1 MWSRAAFGV
10 AALEFPRIVADQ
22 GRMRRALLLSLLV
35 LAAAAPASAAA
46 PSFSLTPPSA
56 HYLAVDHSLWI
67 KAAWTPPTLATD
79 VTVVVQQ
86 GTHTLRTLRA
96 KRWLIG
102 TKTFTLSL
110 PKSLTPGTAL
120 FVQVRAS
127 SSAGSAQKTVSVSL
141 Q

>member
-1 MWSRAAFGV
+1 
-10 AALEFPRIVADQ
+10 
-22 GRMRRALLLSLLV
+22 MRRALLLSLLV

-46 PSFSLTPPSA
+46 PAFTLMPPTA

-67 KAAWTPPTLATD
+67 KAAWTPPTLSTD

-102 TKTFTLSL
+102 TKTFVLSL
-110 PKSLTPGTAL
+110 PRSLTPGVAL
-120 FVQVRAS
+120 SVQVRAS
-127 SSAGSAQKTVSVSL
+127 SKAGRAQQTVSVSL

>member
-1 MWSRAAFGV
+1 
-10 AALEFPRIVADQ
+10 
-22 GRMRRALLLSLLV
+22 MRRAVLLSLLGFAV
-35 LAAAAPASAAA
+35 AAPASAAGQTFTLTA
-46 PSFSLTPPSA
+46 PSV
-56 HYLAVDHSLWI
+56 HYLAVDHSLWV
-67 KAAWTPPTLATD
+67 KATWTPPALATN

-86 GTHTLRTLRA
+86 GSHTLKTLRA

-110 PKSLTPGTAL
+110 PRSLTPGTAL

-127 SSAGSAQKTVSVSL
+127 SSAGTAQRTVSVTL

>member
-1 MWSRAAFGV
+1 
-10 AALEFPRIVADQ
+10 
-22 GRMRRALLLSLLV
+22 MRRPLLLSLLV

-46 PSFSLTPPSA
+46 PTFTLTPPTA

-67 KAAWTPPTLATD
+67 KAAWTPPALSTD

-86 GTHTLRTLRA
+86 GSQTLKTLRA

-110 PKSLTPGTAL
+110 PKSIPTGTAL
-120 FVQVRAS
+120 TVRVRAT
-127 SSAGSAQKTVSVSL
+127 SSAGSAQKATSVPL
-141 Q
+141 A

>member
-1 MWSRAAFGV
+1 
-10 AALEFPRIVADQ
+10 
-22 GRMRRALLLSLLV
+22 MRRALLLSLLV

-46 PSFSLTPPSA
+46 PTFTLTPPTA

-67 KAAWTPPTLATD
+67 KAAWTPSTLSTD

-86 GTHTLRTLRA
+86 GTHTLKTLRA

-102 TKTFTLSL
+102 TKTFMLSL
-110 PKSLTPGTAL
+110 PRSLTPGVAL
-120 FVQVRAS
+120 SVQVRAS
-127 SSAGSAQKTVSVSL
+127 SKAGRAQQTVSIPL